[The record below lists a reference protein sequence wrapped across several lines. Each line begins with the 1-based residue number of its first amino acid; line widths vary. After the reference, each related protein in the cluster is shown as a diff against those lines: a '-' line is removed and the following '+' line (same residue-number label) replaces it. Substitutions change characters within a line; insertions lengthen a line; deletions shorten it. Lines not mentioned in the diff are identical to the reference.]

1 MELLTTYL
9 NGNLLD
15 YLPSLSPAV
24 GGGVILG
31 LIFAVIGWLFGVVIN
46 FTKFD

>member
-1 MELLTTYL
+1 MELITTYT
-9 NGNLLD
+9 NSGFLD
-15 YLPSLSPAV
+15 FLAGLSPAV

-31 LIFAVIGWLFGVVIN
+31 LIFAVIGWLFGLVIN